1 MPARSRGVEERSDI
15 GVAVSIDRKAFP
27 RFTSRL
33 SQTHETVLLFL
44 PRPFA
49 FLNIIAYDATGPR
62 NPDDHGQHS
71 SMEFAQ
77 EAVKDWTGR
86 GVPKG
91 KVVVG
96 VPFSGYGFGKA

>member
-1 MPARSRGVEERSDI
+1 
-15 GVAVSIDRKAFP
+15 
-27 RFTSRL
+27 
-33 SQTHETVLLFL
+33 
-44 PRPFA
+44 
-49 FLNIIAYDATGPR
+49 
-62 NPDDHGQHS
+62 
-71 SMEFAQ
+71 MEFAQ